1 MARSRVKRSQKSETG
16 LTLIEVL
23 IAMAIL
29 SIALTAVIKSTSQNI
44 KNTLYLQN
52 RTIGTWIAE
61 DIINNIRVGV
71 IKVPAEPDKLS
82 QETTVLGENWSY
94 EATLTTTPN
103 PHIKE
108 IKVTVYLLPDN
119 KSLAHLSS
127 YLYAG

>member
-23 IAMAIL
+23 IALAIL

-61 DIINNIRVGV
+61 YVVNNIRAGI
-71 IKVPAEPDKLS
+71 IKVPDKLS
-82 QETTVLGENWSY
+82 EETTVLGEDWSY
-94 EATLTTTPN
+94 EATLTSTPN

-108 IKVTVYLLPDN
+108 ISVTVYLKPEN
-119 KSLAHLSS
+119 HQFAHLSS